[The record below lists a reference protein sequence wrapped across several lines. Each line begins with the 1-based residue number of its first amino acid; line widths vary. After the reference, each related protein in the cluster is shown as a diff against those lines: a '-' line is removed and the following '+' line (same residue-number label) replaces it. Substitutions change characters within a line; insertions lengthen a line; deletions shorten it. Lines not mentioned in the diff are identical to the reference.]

1 MGLGNRKGEGKVGK
15 EIGQRGEWGWEIG
28 MGTAEGE
35 GEEEEKEMER
45 KREWRRG
52 NIYEWLD

>member
-1 MGLGNRKGEGKVGK
+1 MGK
-15 EIGQRGEWGWEIG
+15 EKGQRGEWGWEIG

-45 KREWRRG
+45 KKEWRRG